1 MNSLLVVYNALP
13 SILSGSL
20 VTVGNVTL
28 SLTMG
33 LLLGVPMAVAQVY
46 GGPWLRRLVA
56 LYVWFFRGVP
66 ILVLLFLCYGLFISI
81 GISIDPFFICCIVL
95 GSTSTAYQSQ
105 IFRGAIESLPRGQ
118 LNAARALGMRESTGI
133 CSIILPQALRLS
145 IPGWANEFSI
155 LLKDS
160 AICFVLGTQDI
171 MARTSFVAAR
181 THEHLALY
189 ATAGVLYFVLTLAV
203 LKLLRCLEQKV
214 HVPGYSSGMGMEGM
228 GMG

>member
-66 ILVLLFLCYGLFISI
+66 ILVLLFLCYGLFISL
-81 GISIDPFFICCIVL
+81 GITLDPFFICCIVL

-133 CSIILPQALRLS
+133 CTIILPQALRLS

-203 LKLLRCLEQKV
+203 LKLLRRLEQKV
-214 HVPGYSSGMGMEGM
+214 HVPGYSSGIGMEGM

>member
-1 MNSLLVVYNALP
+1 M
-13 SILSGSL
+13 
-20 VTVGNVTL
+20 
-28 SLTMG
+28 
-33 LLLGVPMAVAQVY
+33 
-46 GGPWLRRLVA
+46 
-56 LYVWFFRGVP
+56 P

-81 GISIDPFFICCIVL
+81 GVSIDPFFICCIVL

-203 LKLLRCLEQKV
+203 L
-214 HVPGYSSGMGMEGM
+214 
-228 GMG
+228 

>member
-20 VTVGNVTL
+20 VTVGNVAL

-33 LLLGVPMAVAQVY
+33 LFLGVPMAVAQVY

-81 GISIDPFFICCIVL
+81 GVSIDPFFICCIVL
-95 GSTSTAYQSQ
+95 GCTSTAYQSQ
-105 IFRGAIESLPRGQ
+105 IFRGAIESLPHGQ

-203 LKLLRCLEQKV
+203 LKLLRLLEQKT
-214 HVPGYSSGMGMEGM
+214 HVPGYSSGIGMEGM

>member
-33 LLLGVPMAVAQVY
+33 LLVGVPMAVAQVY

-105 IFRGAIESLPRGQ
+105 IFRGAIESLPHGQ

-133 CSIILPQALRLS
+133 CSIILPQAMRLS

-189 ATAGVLYFVLTLAV
+189 ATAGVLYFVLTLVV
-203 LKLLRCLEQKV
+203 LKLLRHLEKKI
-214 HVPGYSSGMGMEGM
+214 HVPGYSSGIGMEGM

>member
-105 IFRGAIESLPRGQ
+105 IFRGAIESLPHGQ
-118 LNAARALGMRESTGI
+118 LNAARALGMRESTCI
-133 CSIILPQALRLS
+133 CSIILPQAMRLS

-189 ATAGVLYFVLTLAV
+189 ATAGVLYFVLTLVV
-203 LKLLRCLEQKV
+203 LKLLRYLEQKI
-214 HVPGYSSGMGMEGM
+214 HVPGYSSGIGMEGM